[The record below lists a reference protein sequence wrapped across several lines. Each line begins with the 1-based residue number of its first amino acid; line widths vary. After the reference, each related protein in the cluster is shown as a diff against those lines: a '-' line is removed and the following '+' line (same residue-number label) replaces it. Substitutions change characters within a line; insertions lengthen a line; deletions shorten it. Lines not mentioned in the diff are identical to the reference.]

1 MSMGIVLHAAW
12 IMTPGESGAPM
23 TDVSASTVTSYIDAG
38 IHMFRMQLFFLLAGF
53 FACLLV
59 RKRGVGSFLRNR
71 FFRIAV
77 RS

>member
-1 MSMGIVLHAAW
+1 MRHAA
-12 IMTPGESGAPM
+12 IPSPLASGLREFGFRRLWQEYR
-23 TDVSASTVTSYIDAG
+23 VRSIVVDAG